1 MRQTK
6 AHGTPIGLYPW
17 PVPTPGYVR
26 GRCPFPAP
34 QSDTAAPLGMSV
46 VHTHRTLQSLE
57 KMGLAT
63 LRDGQL
69 AVLDWD
75 GLAFLAEFEPECFRP
90 QSDPAALAG
99 ARPCPPRVRPGSRPD
114 LRLGLA

>member
-1 MRQTK
+1 MRRTK

-17 PVPTPGYVR
+17 PVPIPSYVR
-26 GRCPFPAP
+26 GRCPFPAL
-34 QSDTAAPLGMSV
+34 QSDIVNAPGMSV
-46 VHTHRTLQSLE
+46 VHTHRTLQSLK
-57 KMGLAT
+57 KMGPAM

-75 GLAFLAEFEPECFRP
+75 GLASLAEFDPECFRP